1 MVQTVRLLSRV
12 LSATLPQELLIKM
25 KCSDYRQTNRADIK
39 KNLKGLS
46 EFLPKETS
54 SVLMKLAFLVLV
66 KSSNALY
73 IPKRATE
80 VSGLYIHRTRYSAP
94 AMNAIFQSQVL
105 PVISSQDKPLLKRL
119 FEHSHIKST
128 NGRRMHIP
136 IGLTLVRSKQG
147 VCCCTAEGLR
157 KVFKAFADRCTLCLK
172 FSTKSDLAH
181 HLT

>member
-1 MVQTVRLLSRV
+1 MEQAKPCQSSWVTSQSAIRALNCLTLLASYQFYLRNNIDISFRV
-12 LSATLPQELLIKM
+12 NTWFKQLDSSQEMLIKM

-46 EFLPKETS
+46 ELLPKETS
-54 SVLMKLAFLVLV
+54 SVLMKLTFLVLV

-73 IPKRATE
+73 IPKKATE

-94 AMNAIFQSQVL
+94 AMNAIFQSQFL

-128 NGRRMHIP
+128 NG
-136 IGLTLVRSKQG
+136 
-147 VCCCTAEGLR
+147 
-157 KVFKAFADRCTLCLK
+157 
-172 FSTKSDLAH
+172 
-181 HLT
+181 